1 MAIITSIIQFIGCIL
16 SLVGAKGKK
25 GYFALRQYQLTVAK
39 WVVDVFLFASSALL
53 SHDNKAVA
61 VDYTAFGWAQKNSR
75 NQEW

>member
-53 SHDNKAVA
+53 SP
-61 VDYTAFGWAQKNSR
+61 
-75 NQEW
+75 